1 MLAHYLTSFLK
12 KEKKE
17 RIITFKHY
25 NINPKKRKEK
35 KKKKKESIH
44 PLDFV
49 KMNYQLKYLFPS
61 ELRNKKNDKHV
72 MINIY
77 I

>member
-12 KEKKE
+12 K
-17 RIITFKHY
+17 
-25 NINPKKRKEK
+25 KKRK
-35 KKKKKESIH
+35 KEEEIIH
-44 PLDFV
+44 PHDFI

-77 I
+77 LKQKSLKYVCTV